1 MNTILLETNVENFN
15 FKVSIIDSYI
25 FTVRVYTAYTGVER
39 AESVRFVWT
48 VRDGERTGRDV
59 ENVCIG
65 EVQLRG
71 SRRRWA
77 LLSGPSTGSVTGIGR
92 GEAVRRVRAVRSG
105 ERNGGDVEDVC
116 DGDQRGVARTDV
128 GGF

>member
-48 VRDGERTGRDV
+48 VRDGERSGCNV
-59 ENVCIG
+59 ENVRVG
-65 EVQLRG
+65 EVPLRG
-71 SRRRWA
+71 
-77 LLSGPSTGSVTGIGR
+77 PR
-92 GEAVRRVRAVRSG
+92 GL
-105 ERNGGDVEDVC
+105 
-116 DGDQRGVARTDV
+116 
-128 GGF
+128 

>member
-25 FTVRVYTAYTGVER
+25 FTVRVYTAYTGIER

-92 GEAVRRVRAVRSG
+92 GEAVP
-105 ERNGGDVEDVC
+105 
-116 DGDQRGVARTDV
+116 QGVQLLTDHSTV
-128 GGF
+128 NSVPNEIASEQAAYIT